1 MKEFSVQH
9 FTFRP
14 LTYEM
19 GLFPALAM
27 LPEMGY
33 TGVETCFFGGFE
45 TVGMS
50 GKEFGVRLADLGLKM
65 VGNHFTREMFK
76 GSHDEAFAYIAEA
89 GGKYAMYNCWNDYSK
104 AEHPAE
110 AADFL
115 NSLVEPAKKAGITV
129 VYHNHGAEFVEWDG
143 KLILDR
149 IVENLDPAVAL
160 ELDVFFTHKQGVDA
174 CEYLKKRSDRIRL
187 VHLKQMNAAGD
198 NVDLPD
204 GVIDMAKIVAN
215 APNVTDFIV
224 EQSQFAVS
232 IVESLRRNAAF
243 MKEL

>member
-19 GLFPALAM
+19 GLFPALAL

-33 TGVETCFFGGFE
+33 TGVEACFFGGFDSLE
-45 TVGMS
+45 MS
-50 GKEFGVRLADLGLKM
+50 AKEFGSRLSDLGLKLI
-65 VGNHFTREMFK
+65 GNHFTREMFK
-76 GSHDEAFAYIAEA
+76 GSHEEAFAYIAEA
-89 GGKYAMYNCWNDYSK
+89 GGKYAIYNCWNDYSK
-104 AEHPAE
+104 AEHVADAAE
-110 AADFL
+110 FL
-115 NSLVEPAKKAGITV
+115 NSLVEPAKKAGITL

-143 KLILDR
+143 KLIIDR
-149 IVENLDPAVAL
+149 ITDLLDPAVAL
-160 ELDVFFTHKQGVDA
+160 ETDVFFTHKQGVDA
-174 CEYLKKRSDRIRL
+174 CEYLKLHGDRVRL

-204 GVIDMAKIVAN
+204 GVIDMAKVVSC
-215 APNVTDFIV
+215 APNATDFIV

-232 IVESLRRNAAF
+232 IADSLRRNADY
-243 MKEL
+243 MKKL